1 MAIRN
6 IVLEGDEILRKRARE
21 VTEINDRIIM
31 LLDDMADTMRKQ
43 DGVGLAAPQVGM
55 LKRIVV
61 VDIGDGLL
69 ELINPEIIETNGEQS
84 EEEACLSV
92 PGKIGMVKRPNFVK
106 LRATDRTGNTVEYE
120 SSELLSRVF
129 CHEMDHLNGVL
140 FIDTAKDLRT
150 VENEED

>member
-106 LRATDRTGNTVEYE
+106 LRATDRMGKTVEYE